1 MTAFEQVAHGCEI
14 ARGDSLQVLREL
26 PSESCGMLLA
36 DPPYCSGGATRS
48 DRKAGTSTKYQQS
61 GSAPLSEFAG
71 DARDERSFRLLS
83 TLWMCEALRILE
95 PGSSAVVFS
104 DWRQLANTQDAVQA
118 AGFVFRGIVVWVKPA
133 ARPQPNSFRN
143 DAEFAVWATKGPID
157 RRPLPGARYLPG
169 NYTYPPPKAK
179 TRLHIAEKPVAL
191 LRDLMAIAPE
201 GCTVLDPF
209 MGSGSCGVA
218 CAETG
223 RRFVGVEMTE
233 HYYAVARD
241 RLAAAWR

>member
-71 DARDERSFRLLS
+71 DARDERSFRLWS

-104 DWRQLANTQDAVQA
+104 DWRQLANTQDAVRA

-169 NYTYPPPKAK
+169 NYTYPPPRRK
-179 TRLHIAEKPVAL
+179 R
-191 LRDLMAIAPE
+191 
-201 GCTVLDPF
+201 
-209 MGSGSCGVA
+209 A
-218 CAETG
+218 CI
-223 RRFVGVEMTE
+223 
-233 HYYAVARD
+233 
-241 RLAAAWR
+241 

>member
-1 MTAFEQVAHGCEI
+1 
-14 ARGDSLQVLREL
+14 
-26 PSESCGMLLA
+26 
-36 DPPYCSGGATRS
+36 
-48 DRKAGTSTKYQQS
+48 
-61 GSAPLSEFAG
+61 
-71 DARDERSFRLLS
+71 
-83 TLWMCEALRILE
+83 MCVALRNLE